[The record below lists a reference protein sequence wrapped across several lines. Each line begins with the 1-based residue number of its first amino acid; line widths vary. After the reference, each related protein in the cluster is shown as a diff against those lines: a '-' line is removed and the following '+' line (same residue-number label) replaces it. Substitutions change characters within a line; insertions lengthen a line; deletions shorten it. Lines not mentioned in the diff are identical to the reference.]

1 MGSQIARVSKMRL
14 MRCGTSMMFK
24 KQAYMIALN
33 TAKPVAYICSFESTT
48 CPYER
53 EEKLNK
59 TFCYEGN
66 IAMAWL
72 V

>member
-1 MGSQIARVSKMRL
+1 ML
-14 MRCGTSMMFK
+14 FK
-24 KQAYMIALN
+24 KQAYIITLN
-33 TAKPVAYICSFESTT
+33 TAKPAAYICSFENIT
-48 CPYER
+48 CSYER

-66 IAMAWL
+66 RGMARL

>member
-1 MGSQIARVSKMRL
+1 ML
-14 MRCGTSMMFK
+14 FK

-33 TAKPVAYICSFESTT
+33 TVRPAAYICSFESTACT
-48 CPYER
+48 YER